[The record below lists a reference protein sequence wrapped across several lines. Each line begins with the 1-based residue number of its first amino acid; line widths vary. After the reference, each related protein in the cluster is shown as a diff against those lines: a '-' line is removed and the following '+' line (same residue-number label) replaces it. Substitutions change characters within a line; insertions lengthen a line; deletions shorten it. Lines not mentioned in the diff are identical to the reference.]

1 MAPAAMTASN
11 SSAMKKALEKAQLDA
26 YEDDIDD
33 KAVQAAVTY
42 FMHRLVE
49 NTPAKSPQAYRI
61 AHFIE
66 DNTTFIPELADKFP
80 QARQTHKK
88 TSSALSQKMAKLKA
102 ELLEVKVDLKNL
114 TKRKKSLDEPE
125 RMYIED
131 DIEAR
136 NAEVELLTAEIDKL
150 KEGSDYKPAYPSS
163 GFATKG
169 KSGVAAHDWEILQTT
184 LAKIAKAQNARS
196 DLYTHLQMLSDNLK
210 FSPQE
215 AALLKLLVTTDEHHE
230 FKELIDDLS
239 SKKMKETYDIVA
251 RMTDMTRKDAT
262 AALDP
267 EGGLSVKGFIAPMS
281 NDDDYILGHDSA
293 LPLIPTQLMMILKEP
308 DMTMDT
314 LARRLI
320 GDPVS
325 TPLDWDR
332 DFQHLG
338 EPGRDLVRI
347 MSGAMKNGATGVN
360 FLLYGLQ
367 DSGKTEAVK
376 AAAKKAG
383 LTLYMVGER
392 APGRAEPDR
401 SERIQSALMAQAIL
415 GDRKDAAILFD
426 EMEDVLPNVGGG
438 LFSPPPES
446 PSGISKVFLN
456 RMLET
461 NKTMTF
467 WTANDPERFHP
478 AVKRRMRF
486 SLEFSVPPASVR
498 QQMWES
504 ISLRHNFNLSA
515 EDARKLAREYKAP
528 PGMIDTAIRN
538 AVQTGDTATIR
549 TSLAASA
556 DLVFGNRSAIM
567 VRNTAPDYYNPE
579 LIRAKVEDS
588 DVGIHELTS
597 RIEASD
603 ARDFSMLLFGD
614 PGTGKS
620 AYAVHLANQLGMEV
634 LLKKASDIL
643 GKYVGENEANIAA
656 AFKEA
661 LDGKKFL
668 IIDEADTFLS
678 KRSGAEKSW
687 EVSMVN
693 EMLTQMESH
702 PLPFAMTTN
711 LYQDIDP
718 AAKRRF
724 LFKLH
729 FSPLDATQSKL
740 AFAQFFG
747 ADAPD
752 SLLEDGI
759 PLTPADFALVQR
771 QRRFL
776 LADASPERLASLVK
790 AEAKTRMQ
798 QPPKLYNESSAGFM
812 AKLPE
817 RKLAS

>member
-1 MAPAAMTASN
+1 MAVAGMTASN
-11 SSAMKKALEKAQLDA
+11 SSAMKKALKAAQLDA
-26 YEDDIDD
+26 LDDDIDD
-33 KAVQAAVTY
+33 KSVQAALTH

-49 NTPAKSPQAYRI
+49 NTPAKSSLAYRI

-66 DNTTFIPELADKFP
+66 DNPEFIPQLAGIFP
-80 QARQTHKK
+80 KSRQTHLKRATANSKK
-88 TSSALSQKMAKLKA
+88 IDALKA
-102 ELLEVKVDLKNL
+102 EISEAKAEISRL
-114 TKRKKSLDEPE
+114 TKHKKKLVGPHRQEAQDEIDE
-125 RMYIED
+125 R
-131 DIEAR
+131 
-136 NAEVELLTAEIDKL
+136 TAEIDMLTSDLDSL
-150 KEGSDYKPAYPSS
+150 KENGDYKAVYPAS
-163 GFATKG
+163 GLATKG
-169 KSGVAAHDWEILQTT
+169 KAGVATADWEVLQTT
-184 LAKIAKAQNARS
+184 LAKTVAKSKPQS
-196 DLYTHLQMLSDNLK
+196 ELYKNLEMLSGNLN
-210 FSPQE
+210 FSANE
-215 AALLKLLVTTDEHHE
+215 TALMRLLATAEENPD
-230 FKELIDDLS
+230 FKEMIDTFAS
-239 SKKMKETYDIVA
+239 NKMKATYDVLA
-251 RMTDMTRKDAT
+251 RMTDIPRKDIT
-262 AALDP
+262 AVLDP
-267 EGGLSVKGFIAPMS
+267 EAALSVKGFILPMT
-281 NDDDYILGHDSA
+281 DDEDYEPGEDSA
-293 LPLIPTQLMMILKEP
+293 LPFLSTQLMSILKEP
-308 DMTMDT
+308 DLTMET
-314 LARRLI
+314 VARRLI
-320 GDPVS
+320 GDPV
-325 TPLDWDR
+325 TTELDWDR

-338 EPGRDLVRI
+338 EPGRELIRI
-347 MSGAMKNGATGVN
+347 MSGTMKSGATGVN
-360 FLLYGLQ
+360 FMLYGLQ

-392 APGRAEPDR
+392 GAGRTEPSR
-401 SERIQSALMAQAIL
+401 NERIQSALMAQAIL
-415 GDRKDAAILFD
+415 GDSKNSAILFD

-438 LFSPPPES
+438 LFAPPPS
-446 PSGISKVFLN
+446 APSGISKVFLN
-456 RMLET
+456 RMLES

-498 QQMWES
+498 QQMWQS
-504 ISLRHNFNLSA
+504 ISLRHSFNLNA
-515 EDARKLAREYKAP
+515 KDARQLAREYKAP

-538 AVQTGDTATIR
+538 AVQTGDVATIR

-556 DLVFGNRSAIM
+556 DLVFGNRSAIL
-567 VRNTAPDYYNPE
+567 VRNTAPDYYNPQ
-579 LIRAKVEDS
+579 LLRAKVEDS
-588 DVGIHELTS
+588 DVTIHELTT
-597 RIEASD
+597 RIEESD

-643 GKYVGENEANIAA
+643 DKYVGGNEQNIAA

-678 KRSGAEKSW
+678 KRSGAEKGW

-711 LYQDIDP
+711 LYQEIDP

-740 AFAQFFG
+740 AFSQFFG
-747 ADAPD
+747 VEAPD
-752 SLLEDGI
+752 SLLHGNI

-798 QPPKLYNESSAGFM
+798 EGLKLYSESRAGFT
-812 AKLPE
+812 AQLPE
-817 RKLAS
+817 RKLA

>member
-11 SSAMKKALEKAQLDA
+11 SSAMKKALKAAQLDA
-26 YEDDIDD
+26 QDDDLDD
-33 KAVQAAVTY
+33 KAVQAVITH

-49 NTPAKSPQAYRI
+49 NTPAKSPLAYRI

-66 DNTTFIPELADKFP
+66 DNPEFIPELARIFP
-80 QARQTHKK
+80 KSRQTHAKRATANSKK
-88 TSSALSQKMAKLKA
+88 ID
-102 ELLEVKVDLKNL
+102 DLKTQLSEAKADLSRL
-114 TKRKKSLDEPE
+114 TRRKKNLSGEALQQVETE
-125 RMYIED
+125 ID
-131 DIEAR
+131 DR
-136 NAEVELLTAEIDKL
+136 KDDVEMLTADLESL
-150 KEGSDYKPAYPSS
+150 KEGSDYKATYPAS
-163 GFATKG
+163 GMATKA
-169 KSGVAAHDWEILQTT
+169 KAGVAAADWEVLQTT
-184 LAKIAKAQNARS
+184 LAKSVAKNKLNS
-196 DLYTHLQMLSDNLK
+196 DFYKNLTMLSDNLK
-210 FSPQE
+210 FNASE
-215 AALLKLLVTTDEHHE
+215 AALLRLLVTIEENTD
-230 FKELIDDLS
+230 FKDMVDTFAS
-239 SKKMKETYDIVA
+239 SKMKATYDVLA
-251 RMTDMTRKDAT
+251 RMTDVPRKDVT

-267 EGGLSVKGFIAPMS
+267 EGALSVKGFILPMTD
-281 NDDDYILGHDSA
+281 DDDYDPGEDSA
-293 LPLIPTQLMMILKEP
+293 LPMVSSQLLSILKEP
-308 DMTMDT
+308 DLTMET
-314 LARRLI
+314 VARRLI
-320 GDPVS
+320 GDPV
-325 TPLDWDR
+325 TTELDWDK

-338 EPGRDLVRI
+338 TPGNELIRI
-347 MSGAMKNGATGVN
+347 MSGTMKNGAAGVN

-392 APGRAEPDR
+392 SAGRTEPSR
-401 SERIQSALMAQAIL
+401 NERIQSALMAQAIL

-438 LFSPPPES
+438 LFAPPPS
-446 PSGISKVFLN
+446 APSGISKVFLN

-498 QQMWES
+498 QQMWEA
-504 ISLRHNFNLSA
+504 ISLRHKFNLSA
-515 EDARKLAREYKAP
+515 EDARKLGREYKAP

-538 AVQTGDTATIR
+538 AVQTGDVATIR

-556 DLVFGNRSAIM
+556 DLVFGNRSAIL

-579 LIRAKVEDS
+579 LLRAKVEDS
-588 DVGIHELTS
+588 DVTIHELTS

-603 ARDFSMLLFGD
+603 ARNFSMLLFGD

-643 GKYVGENEANIAA
+643 GKYVGENEQNIAA

-678 KRSGAEKSW
+678 KRSGAEKGW

-693 EMLTQMESH
+693 EMLTQMEAH
-702 PLPFAMTTN
+702 PMPFAMTTN

-729 FSPLDATQSKL
+729 FSPLDAAQSKL

-752 SLLEDGI
+752 SLLDGNI

-771 QRRFL
+771 QRGFL

-798 QPPKLYNESSAGFM
+798 QPPKLYNESSAGFL
-812 AKLPE
+812 AKLSE
-817 RKLAS
+817 RKPA